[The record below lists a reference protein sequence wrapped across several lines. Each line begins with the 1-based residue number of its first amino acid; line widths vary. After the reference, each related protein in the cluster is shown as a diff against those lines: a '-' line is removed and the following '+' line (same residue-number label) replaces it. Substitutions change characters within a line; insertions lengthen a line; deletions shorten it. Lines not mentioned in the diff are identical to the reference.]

1 MKSIKRKFSFFKREA
16 AFV

>member
-1 MKSIKRKFSFFKREA
+1 MKSIKRKLSFFKREA